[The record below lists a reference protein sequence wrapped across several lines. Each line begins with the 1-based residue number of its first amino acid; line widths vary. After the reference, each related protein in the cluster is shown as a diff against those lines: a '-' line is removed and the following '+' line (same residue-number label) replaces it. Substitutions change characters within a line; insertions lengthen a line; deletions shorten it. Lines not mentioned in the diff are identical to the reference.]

1 MILELAEAY
10 TMIGPARRIRGVL
23 FVPIACLL
31 CLVAAGAALAQV
43 SEDPVDQLMKEGSAD
58 FGARKYDDA
67 LKAFKKANQL
77 QHGSCAECYLQ
88 IAVIENKTGDFDHAI
103 KDCDKALACASS
115 DALRLKTHYVKAN
128 ILQNSQP
135 DAQKLK
141 ESEAEYRA
149 VLAISP
155 EFPEAHLNLGV
166 VLLLESREA
175 DGVAELEEYVKAK
188 PNGPDAPYARKLI
201 ERPKKAGRTLAP
213 NFQLKTLNG
222 DTVALDQFAGK
233 VVVMDFW
240 ATWCPPCRESVPEL
254 KALTRKYSSDKL
266 VLISFSADD
275 DQQAWQGFIAQKKMD
290 WTQYWDHDG
299 RIRNQFG
306 VDAFP
311 TYLVIDP
318 DGFIY
323 QRIVGLNP
331 QMSIVGQLKD
341 TLKTILP
348 E

>member
-1 MILELAEAY
+1 MIGKLPEAH
-10 TMIGPARRIRGVL
+10 TMISPARRIRAVL
-23 FVPIACLL
+23 LVPIACLL

-43 SEDPVDQLMKEGSAD
+43 SEDPVDELMKEGSAD

-77 QHGSCAECYLQ
+77 QHGSCAECYFQ
-88 IAVIENKTGDFDHAI
+88 VAITENKTGDFDHAI
-103 KDCDKALACASS
+103 KDCDKALACAST
-115 DALRLKTHYVKAN
+115 DAFRLKTHYVKAN
-128 ILQNSQP
+128 ILQNSEP

-155 EFPEAHLNLGV
+155 KFPEAHLNLGV

-175 DGVAELEEYVKAK
+175 DGLAELDEYLKAK
-188 PNGPDAPYARKLI
+188 PDGPDAPYARKLI
-201 ERPKKAGRTLAP
+201 ERPKKAGRMLAP
-213 NFQLKTLNG
+213 NFEVKTLNG
-222 DTVALDQFAGK
+222 DTLALGQLSGK

-266 VLISFSADD
+266 VLISFSADH
-275 DQQAWQGFIAQKKMD
+275 DQQAWQGFVAQKKMD
-290 WTQYWDHDG
+290 WPQYLDHDG

-306 VDAFP
+306 VNAFP

-318 DGFIY
+318 DGFVY
-323 QRIVGLNP
+323 KRIVGLNP

-341 TLKTILP
+341 TLKAILP